1 MKFVS
6 KWDSIPQT
14 VKISIAFTICSILQ
28 RCLSF
33 ITLPLFTRLLTP
45 TQYGQFTIY
54 SSWTGILSLLLTLN
68 LAYGSFSTA
77 MVKYE
82 DRRDEYISS
91 IQGICLVLTAL
102 FLMIYLPL
110 RKYFNALFELPTF
123 LVLVMVLE
131 VLGTTSIQLW
141 SGKKRFEFKYKSV
154 VAQVL
159 LVSLLSPILAYILV
173 CSTEEKGYARILGYS
188 AVTIL
193 IGGFLFSLNL
203 IRGKK
208 LYCREF
214 WKYAFG
220 FNIPL
225 LAYYLSQ
232 TIFNQ
237 SDRIMI
243 SHISGT
249 DKAAMYGVAYN
260 LAMMLTFVLNAINT
274 SYVPWFYGKIK
285 EHKQKENQVIS
296 LLLAGMMAL
305 LLLAVIWYAPEIILI
320 MAGNQYQEAIWAV
333 APVSMSLLLL
343 FYAQF
348 FINVEFYYEEKKMLV
363 YGSVGAALLN
373 IALNAW
379 LIPIF
384 GFVAA
389 GYTTLASYIVF
400 VLSNCYAM
408 RVVLKK
414 RGVPDKLYNYRGLFW
429 LFAGFTASGFL
440 GMALYSWLAI
450 RIVIT
455 LLVLGILICCR
466 KPILDA
472 LGSIKKQ

>member
-1 MKFVS
+1 MKLVS
-6 KWDSIPQT
+6 KWNSVPQT
-14 VKISIAFTICSILQ
+14 VKISIAFTACSILQ

-54 SSWTGILSLLLTLN
+54 SSWIGILSLLLTLN

-91 IQGICLVLTAL
+91 IQGICLLLTAL
-102 FLMIYLPL
+102 FLAIYLPL
-110 RKYFNALFELPTF
+110 RNYFNALFELPTF

-131 VLGTTSIQLW
+131 VLAATSIELW

-159 LVSLLSPILAYILV
+159 LVSLLSPIFAYLLV
-173 CSTEEKGYARILGYS
+173 CGTQEKGYARILGYAS
-188 AVTIL
+188 VNIL
-193 IGGFLFSLNL
+193 VGGFIFIVNL
-203 IRGKK
+203 MKGKK
-208 LYCREF
+208 LYCEEF
-214 WKYAFG
+214 WKYAFA

-232 TIFNQ
+232 SIFNQ

-260 LAMMLTFVLNAINT
+260 LAMMLTFVLNAINA
-274 SYVPWFYGKIK
+274 SYVPWFYGRIK
-285 EHKQKENQVIS
+285 EQKQRDNQVIS
-296 LLLAGMMAL
+296 LLLSGMMAL

-320 MAGNQYQEAIWAV
+320 MAGRQYQEAIWAV

-343 FYAQF
+343 FYAQL
-348 FINVEFYYEEKKMLV
+348 FINVAFYYEEKKALV
-363 YGSVGAALLN
+363 NASIGAALVN
-373 IALNAW
+373 IILNAL
-379 LIPIF
+379 LIPSC

-389 GYTTLASYIVF
+389 GYTTLLSYLIF
-400 VLSNCYAM
+400 AYANYRAM
-408 RVVLKK
+408 RKIL
-414 RGVPDKLYNYRGLFW
+414 RQRNIEDTAYNYRGL
-429 LFAGFTASGFL
+429 LLILVGFMAAGFL
-440 GMALYSWLAI
+440 GVGLYPWLAI

-472 LGSIKKQ
+472 LGSMKKQ

>member
-343 FYAQF
+343 FYAQL
-348 FINVEFYYEEKKMLV
+348 FINVAFYYEEKKALV
-363 YGSVGAALLN
+363 GASIGAALVN
-373 IALNAW
+373 IVLNAL
-379 LIPIF
+379 LIPVY

-389 GYTTLASYIVF
+389 GYTTLLSYLIF
-400 VLSNCYAM
+400 AFANCLAM
-408 RVVLKK
+408 RKIL
-414 RGVPDKLYNYRGLFW
+414 RQRNIEDTAYNYRML
-429 LFAGFTASGFL
+429 LLILVGFMAAGFL
-440 GMALYSWLAI
+440 GVALYAHLIS

-455 LLVLGILICCR
+455 LIVLVIILVN
-466 KPILDA
+466 
-472 LGSIKKQ
+472 SKKCITMFQSMRG

>member
-6 KWDSIPQT
+6 KWDSVPQAA
-14 VKISIAFTICSILQ
+14 KISIAFTICGILQ
-28 RCLSF
+28 RCLTF

-45 TQYGQFTIY
+45 TQYGQLTIY
-54 SSWTGILSLLLTLN
+54 CSWTGILSLLLTLN

-82 DRRDEYISS
+82 DRRDAYISS

-102 FLMIYLPL
+102 FLVIYLPL

-123 LVLVMVLE
+123 LMLVMVLE
-131 VLGTTSIQLW
+131 VLAATSIQLW

-159 LVSLLSPILAYILV
+159 LASLLSPILAYILV

-188 AVTIL
+188 SVTIL
-193 IGGFLFSLNL
+193 IGGFLFILNL
-203 IRGKK
+203 IKGKK

-214 WKYAFG
+214 WKYAFR

-225 LAYYLSQ
+225 LAFFLSQ

-260 LAMMLTFVLNAINT
+260 LAMMLMFVIDAINT

-285 EHKQKENQVIS
+285 EQKQKDNQVIS
-296 LLLAGMMAL
+296 LMLAGMMAL

-320 MAGNQYQEAIWAV
+320 MAGSQYQDAIWVV

-343 FYAQF
+343 FYAQL
-348 FINVEFYYEEKKMLV
+348 FINVAFYYEEKKALV
-363 YGSVGAALLN
+363 GASIGAALVN
-373 IALNAW
+373 IVLNAL
-379 LIPIF
+379 LIPVC

-389 GYTTLASYIVF
+389 GYTTLLSYLIF
-400 VLSNCYAM
+400 AFANCQAM
-408 RVVLKK
+408 RKIL
-414 RGVPDKLYNYRGLFW
+414 RERNIEDTAYNYRL
-429 LFAGFTASGFL
+429 LLLILAGFMAAGFL
-440 GMALYSWLAI
+440 GVALYGHLIS
-450 RIVIT
+450 RILITLIVLVILLLNAKRVIT
-455 LLVLGILICCR
+455 MFQSMRG
-466 KPILDA
+466 
-472 LGSIKKQ
+472 

>member
-159 LVSLLSPILAYILV
+159 AASLLSPILAYILV

-343 FYAQF
+343 FYAQL
-348 FINVEFYYEEKKMLV
+348 FINVAFYYEEKKALV
-363 YGSVGAALLN
+363 GTSIGAALVN
-373 IALNAW
+373 IVLNAL
-379 LIPIF
+379 LIPVY

-389 GYTTLASYIVF
+389 GYTTLLSYLIF
-400 VLSNCYAM
+400 AFANCLAM
-408 RVVLKK
+408 RKIL
-414 RGVPDKLYNYRGLFW
+414 RQRNIEDTAYNYRML
-429 LFAGFTASGFL
+429 LLILVGFMAAGFL
-440 GMALYSWLAI
+440 GVALYAHLIS

-455 LLVLGILICCR
+455 LIVLVIILVN
-466 KPILDA
+466 
-472 LGSIKKQ
+472 SKKCITMFQSMRG

>member
-6 KWDSIPQT
+6 KWDSVPQAA
-14 VKISIAFTICSILQ
+14 KISIAFTICSILQ

-131 VLGTTSIQLW
+131 VLASTSIELW

-159 LVSLLSPILAYILV
+159 LVSLLSPIFAYLLV
-173 CSTEEKGYARILGYS
+173 CGTQEKGYARILGYAS
-188 AVTIL
+188 VNIL
-193 IGGFLFSLNL
+193 VGGFIFVVNL
-203 IRGKK
+203 MKGKK
-208 LYCREF
+208 LYCGEF
-214 WKYAFG
+214 WKYAFA

-225 LAYYLSQ
+225 LAFFLSQ
-232 TIFNQ
+232 SIFNQ

-260 LAMMLTFVLNAINT
+260 LAMMLTFVLNAINA

-285 EHKQKENQVIS
+285 EQKQKDNQIIS

-320 MAGNQYQEAIWAV
+320 MAGSQYQEAIWVV
-333 APVSMSLLLL
+333 APVSMSVLLM
-343 FYAQF
+343 FYSQL
-348 FINVEFYYEEKKMLV
+348 FINVAFFYEEKKALV
-363 YGSVGAALLN
+363 GASIGAALVN
-373 IALNAW
+373 IVLNAL
-379 LIPIF
+379 LIPVY

-389 GYTTLASYIVF
+389 GYTTLLSYLIF
-400 VLSNCYAM
+400 AFANCLAM
-408 RVVLKK
+408 RKIL
-414 RGVPDKLYNYRGLFW
+414 RQRNIEDTAYNYRML
-429 LFAGFTASGFL
+429 LLILVGFMAAGFL
-440 GMALYSWLAI
+440 GVALYAHLISRIAITLIVLAI
-450 RIVIT
+450 ILVNSKKFIT
-455 LLVLGILICCR
+455 MFQSMRG
-466 KPILDA
+466 
-472 LGSIKKQ
+472 

>member
-159 LVSLLSPILAYILV
+159 AASLLSPILAYILV

-343 FYAQF
+343 FYAQL
-348 FINVEFYYEEKKMLV
+348 FINVAFYYEEKKALV
-363 YGSVGAALLN
+363 GASIGAALVN
-373 IALNAW
+373 IVLNAL
-379 LIPIF
+379 LIPVY

-389 GYTTLASYIVF
+389 GYTTLLSYLIF
-400 VLSNCYAM
+400 AFANCLAM
-408 RVVLKK
+408 RKIL
-414 RGVPDKLYNYRGLFW
+414 RQRNIEDTAYNYRML
-429 LFAGFTASGFL
+429 LLILVGFMAAGFL
-440 GMALYSWLAI
+440 GVALYAHLIS

-455 LLVLGILICCR
+455 LIVLVIILVN
-466 KPILDA
+466 
-472 LGSIKKQ
+472 SKKCITMFQSMRG

>member
-159 LVSLLSPILAYILV
+159 AASLLSPILAYILV

-343 FYAQF
+343 FYAQL
-348 FINVEFYYEEKKMLV
+348 FINVAFYYEEKKALV
-363 YGSVGAALLN
+363 GTSIGAALVN
-373 IALNAW
+373 IVLNAL
-379 LIPIF
+379 LIPVY

-389 GYTTLASYIVF
+389 GYTTLLSYLIF
-400 VLSNCYAM
+400 AFANCLAM
-408 RVVLKK
+408 RKIL
-414 RGVPDKLYNYRGLFW
+414 RQRNIEDAAYNYRML
-429 LFAGFTASGFL
+429 LLILVGFMAAGFL
-440 GMALYSWLAI
+440 GVALYAHLIS

-455 LLVLGILICCR
+455 LIVLVIILVN
-466 KPILDA
+466 
-472 LGSIKKQ
+472 SKKCITMFQSMRG

>member
-6 KWDSIPQT
+6 KLNNIPQT
-14 VKISIAFTICSILQ
+14 VKISVAFTVCSILQ

-45 TQYGQFTIY
+45 TQYGQYTVY

-102 FLMIYLPL
+102 FLVIYLPL

-123 LVLVMVLE
+123 LMLVMVLE
-131 VLGTTSIQLW
+131 VLAATSIQLW

-154 VAQVL
+154 VAQTL
-159 LVSLLSPILAYILV
+159 LASLLSPIFAYILV
-173 CSTEEKGYARILGYS
+173 CGTEEKGYARILGYS
-188 AVTIL
+188 SVTIL
-193 IGGFLFSLNL
+193 IGGFLFIFNL
-203 IRGKK
+203 IKGKK

-232 TIFNQ
+232 SIFNQ

-260 LAMMLTFVLNAINT
+260 LSIMLTFVLNAINA

-285 EHKQKENQVIS
+285 EKKQRDNQVIS
-296 LLLAGMMAL
+296 MLLAGMMAL
-305 LLLAVIWYAPEIILI
+305 LLLVVIWYAPEVILI
-320 MAGNQYQEAIWAV
+320 MAGSRYQEAIWVV

-348 FINVEFYYEEKKMLV
+348 FINVAFYYEEKKALV
-363 YGSVGAALLN
+363 NASIGAALAN
-373 IALNAW
+373 IVLNAL
-379 LIPIF
+379 LIPVC

-389 GYTTLASYIVF
+389 GYTTLLSYLIF
-400 VLSNCYAM
+400 AFANCLAM
-408 RVVLKK
+408 RKIL
-414 RGVPDKLYNYRGLFW
+414 RQRNIEDTAYNYRGL
-429 LFAGFTASGFL
+429 LLILVGFMAAGFL
-440 GMALYSWLAI
+440 GVALYGHLIS

-455 LLVLGILICCR
+455 LIVLVIILVN
-466 KPILDA
+466 
-472 LGSIKKQ
+472 SKKFITMFQSMRG